1 MNFLSLSAFWFALT
15 IPVVILFY
23 LLKRRRKIHLVSSTV
38 LWQRFLT
45 ESQANAPFQKLR
57 RNLLLILQILILLLA
72 VLALSRPYFS
82 DQLFGGALQ
91 VLILDSSASM
101 QSVDVLP
108 SRFQAA
114 KDKALDLVDGLR
126 DSDQMVVVVAGS
138 RTEVIQ
144 SPTSEK
150 SVLRRAIRSVDVTDG
165 PTYLLD
171 ALKLSETLV
180 RDHPSSEIHLITD
193 GAVSDLGELDESDL
207 NLRFHQIG
215 IRGNNV
221 GVVSMDV
228 RPNPEDPMTRAV
240 FSNLVNY
247 STNRFQFAAELLL
260 DDRMIESRSVNLEGG
275 SSHSLAFIARQ
286 TTNGVF
292 TLKLGLDDDLA
303 IDNEVEVVSLLAQPA
318 KTLLY
323 TSGNSFLEKALVSGG
338 DLELQVTDDIE
349 ANSSGFDVVI
359 LDGLQPMTW
368 PEGNVMAIN
377 LVHTNWFTTW
387 ETITAPSIVDWKSAH
402 PLLRFVSF
410 DDVEIAEAY
419 AVRSPFW
426 GESLVESGQS
436 PLLIAGEQGGQR
448 RLWVGFD
455 TVRSTWPLR
464 VSFPM
469 FMANAVQWLN
479 PSFSRSQELNVQTG
493 KPIQIG
499 FEADSAQVTVTRPD
513 GEQEAIPHDPEVKS
527 FVYGNTLMSG
537 LYRVGDAKNGVFFT
551 ANLLDSAE
559 SDTAP
564 RATLTFEGGRQV
576 EATLNSRADLEIWRW
591 FALGAVAVLMIE
603 WWYFHKRTV

>member
-1 MNFLSLSAFWFALT
+1 MSFLSLSAFWFALT

-57 RNLLLILQILILLLA
+57 RNLLLFLQILLLLLA
-72 VLALSRPYFS
+72 VLALARPYFS
-82 DQLFGGALQ
+82 DQLSGGALQ
-91 VLILDSSASM
+91 VLVLDASASM
-101 QSVDVLP
+101 QSIDVSP
-108 SRFQAA
+108 SRFHSA
-114 KDKALDLVDGLR
+114 KEKALELVDGLR
-126 DSDQMVVVVAGS
+126 DSDQMVLVVAGS

-150 SVLRRAIRSVDVTDG
+150 SVLRRAIQSIEVTDG
-165 PTYLLD
+165 PTRLMD
-171 ALKLSETLV
+171 ALQLSETLV
-180 RDHPSSEIHLITD
+180 RDHPSSEIHLLTD
-193 GAVSDLGELDESDL
+193 GAVSDLGDLDESDL
-207 NLRFHQIG
+207 DLQFHQIG
-215 IRGNNV
+215 SRGNNV

-228 RPNPEDPMTRAV
+228 RPNPEDPTTRAV
-240 FSNLVNY
+240 FSNLVNF
-247 STNRFQFAAELLL
+247 STNDFRFAAELTL
-260 DDRMIESRSVNLEGG
+260 DERMIESRSVSLEGG
-275 SSHSLAFIARQ
+275 TSMSLAFIARQ

-292 TLKLGLDDDLA
+292 TLSLGLDDDLA
-303 IDNEVEVVSLLAQPA
+303 VDNEVRVVSLLAQPA

-323 TSGNSFLEKALVSGG
+323 TAGNSFLEKALLSAG
-338 DLELQVTDDIE
+338 DLELEVTEDIGM
-349 ANSSGFDVVI
+349 NSSDFDVVI
-359 LDGLQPMTW
+359 LDGLQPLTW

-377 LVHTNWFTTW
+377 LVQTNWFTSW
-387 ETITAPSIVDWKSAH
+387 ETVKAPTIVDWKSTH

-426 GESLVESGQS
+426 GESLVESSRS

-455 TVRSTWPLR
+455 TIRSTWPLR

-469 FMANAVQWLN
+469 FMANAIRWLN
-479 PSFSRSQELNVQTG
+479 PSLSKGRELNVQTG
-493 KPIQIG
+493 KPIQVG
-499 FEADSAQVTVTRPD
+499 FESDEALVSVTRPN
-513 GEQEAIPHDPEVKS
+513 GQVEEIVHNPEAKS
-527 FVYGNTLMSG
+527 FVYGNTLISG
-537 LYRVGDAKNGVFFT
+537 LYRAGGAKNGFYFA

-564 RATLTFEGGRQV
+564 RTTLAFQGGRQV
-576 EATLNSRADLEIWRW
+576 TATLKTRADLEIWRW
-591 FALGAVAVLMIE
+591 IALSALAVLMFE